1 MAQLIGTASDD
12 FLAGTPEPDEIL
24 GFAGN
29 DTLNGLG
36 ENDTLNGGQDQDLL
50 SGGNGNDLMFGDLG
64 NDTLEGEAGNDIAYG
79 NNGDDQLNG
88 GDGDD
93 LLYGGQ
99 GNDTLFDSSGNDQ
112 LFGDR
117 GNDLL
122 YSGSGK
128 NELTGGGGSDV
139 FVIGRELIDTE
150 VDSITDFRVGVDLI
164 GLTKELKF
172 ADLRFVQVGNDT
184 VIEDKISNQKLIII
198 QETQATTINNQANFT
213 QSIESLTPVIEFT
226 NNNSLVVKEG
236 ETPALFVNVQRA
248 GSPFNTVSA
257 KLELQL
263 DTATASDVSVEPIEV
278 IFKPYETF
286 KIVPIP
292 ITVIDDREAEP
303 NEIFKL
309 TLANPTGG
317 ATLGESQA
325 IVITLQDND
334 SSSQGTV
341 PPVDSKPPIV
351 FPIGP
356 FPSAISL
363 SVAPS
368 TILENSQENF
378 VYTFTRA
385 GGSLDLPINVNFT
398 VGGTAKLGEN
408 YTVIDNETFTNTG
421 GSVSF
426 PANST
431 IATLKLAPINNDKF
445 EEDPLTIDITLRES
459 GFLYTANPQQ
469 STAVASI
476 QSEDLPP
483 KPPVYNFS
491 QSKFSIFEGDPG
503 NPGQATITV
512 NRTFDTSQ
520 QSSVKILLTPAGQ
533 NGGTPGV
540 DVEPTE
546 IVLQFAPGQ
555 TENTFQI
562 PIIGDDVIEPSEIII
577 LSFAPDGFL
586 PTGQAGTLYPTTNLI
601 INDDDGP
608 TTYDFKEPLFK
619 TLEGNS
625 TNITQLVKIDRSGDI
640 NVNSSVSVNVTGVN
654 AIPNV
659 DFVPGPITVN
669 FTPGQITQTVPITI
683 LGNLTPNQNRTL
695 NLSLNPPLGALV
707 GNIHPTSEL
716 LVIDDDNVP
725 TYDFTT
731 NTYRIRE
738 GNNDITYSEITVVRS
753 GKVDIDSSVTVDL
766 NPAAQNGA
774 TSGEDFTPSEI
785 PLEFTSGEISKTIQV
800 TIIGD
805 EVSESTETVLL
816 SFSNFDNDGQSGT
829 TVPQAA
835 LIIEDDDSPP
845 TYNFTQNNYSLDE
858 GDITNL
864 FNEVQVLRSGDITQT
879 SSVDVVFTSDTA
891 IANTDF
897 TPGPQR
903 IQFAINQDKQI
914 VPLGIIGNTL
924 VQPDRSFGL
933 SFANFDKN
941 GQDGNNIPT
950 STVIIKDDDKATL
963 SLTTVEAIA
972 TEPVTTKVP
981 NEQPKNGIY
990 RISRAPDT
998 FGDLTINLTLEPDKI
1013 SPADYTLSTST
1024 GQTVAVTGNS
1034 TATVTLPNNQA
1045 SIDIILT
1052 PINDVQAEADESLTL
1067 VLADGNYKINP
1078 KENTAQVTILAN
1090 DTAVTQL
1097 GDTKSQAP
1105 EDYATLE
1112 GSLRQAILN
1121 AGILPGED
1129 TITFVDKA
1137 TSGVINLAGA
1147 LPGIG
1152 SDIIFDGPGAD
1163 KLTIRRDTGGD
1174 YNVFT
1179 VNGGNVTFEELKLSN
1194 GFPAGTI
1201 PNTSSTT
1208 TGSRGG
1214 AINITSST
1222 SKVKV
1227 LDSWL
1232 DGNQANNGG
1241 AIANSGQLTV
1251 QNSTI
1256 SNNIGSNGGG
1266 IIVIDGQV
1274 QIINS
1279 TIANNKGMIGGG
1291 VFNFVADLTIT
1302 NSTIAFNNASGNSGG
1317 VRNIGGV
1324 ANLKN
1329 TIIAS
1334 NTSPLNPDVGA
1345 SIEFAFKSGGNNLI
1359 GNGTGGEGLVDG
1371 VKNDIVGSTI
1381 APIDPLLSPLQ
1392 NNGGTT
1398 PTLALASTSLAIN
1411 KGSNS
1416 FIAPYTD
1423 PGQFDQR
1430 GAGFNR
1436 IINNI
1441 IDIGAFESQ
1450 VF

>member
-1 MAQLIGTASDD
+1 MTQLIGTAGNDLLS
-12 FLAGTPEPDEIL
+12 GTPEPDEIL

-29 DTLNGLG
+29 DTLQGFG
-36 ENDTLNGGQDQDLL
+36 ENDTLNGGQDQDLI
-50 SGGNGNDLMFGDLG
+50 SGGSGNDLMFGDIG
-64 NDTLEGEAGNDIAYG
+64 NDTLKGETGDDIAYG
-79 NNGDDQLNG
+79 NSGDDQLNG
-88 GDGDD
+88 DEGDD
-93 LLYGGQ
+93 ILYGGQ
-99 GNDTLFDSSGNDQ
+99 GNDTLFDSSGNDR

-150 VDSITDFRVGVDLI
+150 VDIITDFRIGVDLI
-164 GLTKELKF
+164 GLTNELKF
-172 ADLRFVQVGNDT
+172 ADLRFIQVGNDT
-184 VIEDKISNQKLIII
+184 VIEDKISNQQLIIV
-198 QETQATTINNQANFT
+198 QETQATTLNNQANFT
-213 QSIESLTPVIEFT
+213 QSIETVTPVIEFT
-226 NNNSLVVKEG
+226 NTDSLAVQEG
-236 ETPALFVNVQRA
+236 ETPALFVNVRRA

-263 DTATASDVSVEPIEV
+263 DTATSSDVNLEPIEIV
-278 IFKPYETF
+278 FQPYETF

-292 ITVIDDREAEP
+292 LTVIDDRETEP
-303 NEIFKL
+303 NESFKL
-309 TLANPTGG
+309 ILTNPTSG
-317 ATLGESQA
+317 ATLGESQS
-325 IVITLQDND
+325 INVTLQDND
-334 SSSQGTV
+334 SSSPGTL
-341 PPVDSKPPIV
+341 PPTDLTPPIV

-356 FPSAISL
+356 FPSTISL
-363 SVAPS
+363 SVAPP
-368 TILENSQENF
+368 TIVENSEENF
-378 VYTFTRA
+378 VYTFTRS
-385 GGSLDLPINVNFT
+385 GGSVDLPINVNFT
-398 VGGTAKLGEN
+398 VGGTAQLGQN
-408 YTVIDNETFTNTG
+408 YTVIDNETFTSEG

-431 IATLKLAPINNDKF
+431 VATLKIAPIDNDEF
-445 EEDPLTIDITLRES
+445 EEDPLTIDISLRES
-459 GFLYTANPQQ
+459 GFLYIANPQQ
-469 STAVASI
+469 STAIGSI

-483 KPPVYNFS
+483 RPPVYNFS
-491 QSKFSIFEGDPG
+491 QGEFSIFEGDPG
-503 NPGQATITV
+503 FPQQATITV

-520 QSSVKILLTPAGQ
+520 QSSVRIVLTPAQQ

-540 DVEPTE
+540 DVETTE
-546 IVLQFAPGQ
+546 IVLEFAPGQ
-555 TENTFQI
+555 TANTFQI
-562 PIIGDDVIEPSEIII
+562 PIIGDDEIEPSETII
-577 LSFAPDGFL
+577 LSFAPDSFL

-608 TTYDFKEPLFK
+608 TTYDFKQSLFR

-625 TNITQLVKIDRSGDI
+625 TNITQLVEINRSGDV
-640 NVNSSVSVNVTGVN
+640 NVNSSVTVNVTGVN

-659 DFVPGPITVN
+659 DFVPGPVTVN

-683 LGNLTPNQNRTL
+683 IGNLTPNQNRTL

-731 NTYRIRE
+731 NTYRVRE
-738 GNNDITYSEITVVRS
+738 GNNDITYGEITVIRS
-753 GKVDIDSSVTVDL
+753 GKVDIDSSVTMDL
-766 NPAAQNGA
+766 NPAPQNGA
-774 TSGEDFTPSEI
+774 TPGEDFTPSTI
-785 PLEFTSGEISKTIQV
+785 PLQFAPGEISKTVQV
-800 TIIGD
+800 TIKGD
-805 EVSESTETVLL
+805 ETSESTETVLL
-816 SFSNFDNDGQSGT
+816 SFSNFDNDGQTGT
-829 TVPQAA
+829 TVPEAA

-845 TYNFTQNNYSLDE
+845 TYNFAQSNYSVDE
-858 GDITNL
+858 GDSTSL
-864 FNEVQVLRSGDITQT
+864 FNEVQVVRSGDISQT
-879 SSVDVVFTSDTA
+879 SSVDVVLTNGTA
-891 IANTDF
+891 IASTDF

-903 IQFAINQDKQI
+903 IQFAPNQDRQT
-914 VPLGIIGNTL
+914 VLLGIIGNTK
-924 VQPDRSFGL
+924 VEPDRSFEL

-941 GQDGNNIPT
+941 GLAGDTTPT
-950 STVIIKDDDKATL
+950 STVTIKDDDKATL
-963 SLTTVEAIA
+963 SLTTVEATA

-981 NEQPKNGIY
+981 DEQPKNGIY

-1013 SPADYTLSTST
+1013 SAADYTLRTST
-1024 GQTVAVTGNS
+1024 GQTVAVSDAS
-1034 TATVTLPNNQA
+1034 TATLTLPNNLA
-1045 SIDIILT
+1045 SMDIILT
-1052 PINDVQAEADESLTL
+1052 PIDDVQAEADESLTL
-1067 VLADGNYKINP
+1067 VLAEGNYEIDP
-1078 KENTAQVTILAN
+1078 QENTAKVTILAN
-1090 DTAVTQL
+1090 DTAVIQR
-1097 GDTKSQAP
+1097 GDTTSNAP

-1121 AGILPGED
+1121 AVTLPGED
-1129 TITFVDKA
+1129 TITFA
-1137 TSGVINLAGA
+1137 PQAASGVINLAGA
-1147 LPGIG
+1147 LPGVS
-1152 SDIIFDGPGAD
+1152 SDMIFDGPGAD

-1174 YNVFT
+1174 YNIFT
-1179 VNGGNVTFEELKLSN
+1179 VNGGNVTFEGLKLTN

-1201 PNTSSTT
+1201 PSSSSTT

-1222 SKVKV
+1222 SNVKV
-1227 LDSWL
+1227 LDSWI

-1256 SNNIGSNGGG
+1256 SNNTGSNGGG

-1279 TIANNKGMIGGG
+1279 TIANNTGSIGGG
-1291 VFNFVADLTIT
+1291 VFNSVAELTIT
-1302 NSTIAFNNASGNSGG
+1302 NSTIAFNDASGNSGG

-1334 NTSPLNPDVGA
+1334 NTSPFNPDVGA
-1345 SIEFAFKSGGNNLI
+1345 SIEFAFNSGGNNII
-1359 GNGTGGEGLVDG
+1359 GDGTGGEGLVDG
-1371 VKNDIVGSTI
+1371 VKNDVVGSGTT
-1381 APIDPLLSPLQ
+1381 PIDPLLSPLQ
-1392 NNGGTT
+1392 NNGGGT

-1411 KGSNS
+1411 TGSNS
-1416 FIAPYTD
+1416 FAGPYTD

-1430 GAGFNR
+1430 GPNFNR

-1450 VF
+1450 LF

>member
-29 DTLNGLG
+29 DTLQGLG
-36 ENDTLNGGQDQDLL
+36 ENDTLNGGQDQDLI
-50 SGGNGNDLMFGDLG
+50 SGGDGNDLMFGDTG
-64 NDTLEGEAGNDIAYG
+64 NDNLEGESGNDIAYG
-79 NNGDDQLNG
+79 NGGDDQLNG
-88 GDGDD
+88 DEGDD
-93 LLYGGQ
+93 LLYAGQ

-139 FVIGRELIDTE
+139 FVIGRELIDSE

-164 GLTKELKF
+164 GLTNELKF
-172 ADLRFVQVGNDT
+172 ADLRFIQVGNDT
-184 VIEDKISNQKLIII
+184 VIEDKVSNQQLIII
-198 QETQATTINNQANFT
+198 PETQATTLNNQANFT
-213 QSIESLTPVIEFT
+213 QSIETLTPVIEFT
-226 NNNSLVVKEG
+226 NTDSLVVQEG
-236 ETPALFVNVQRA
+236 ETPDLFVNVQRV

-257 KLELQL
+257 KLELQP
-263 DTATASDVSVEPIEV
+263 DTATSSDVNLEPIEI
-278 IFKPYETF
+278 IFQPYETF

-292 ITVIDDREAEP
+292 LTIIDDRETEP
-303 NEIFKL
+303 SKNFNLI
-309 TLANPTGG
+309 LASPTGG
-317 ATLGESQA
+317 ATLGESQK
-325 IVITLQDND
+325 IVVTLEDND
-334 SSSQGTV
+334 SGSPGTT
-341 PPVDSKPPIV
+341 PPIDLPPPIV
-351 FPIGP
+351 FPIE
-356 FPSAISL
+356 PSASEISL
-363 SVAPS
+363 SVAPPN
-368 TILENSQENF
+368 ILENSEENF
-378 VYTFTRA
+378 VYTFTRQ
-385 GGSLDLPINVNFT
+385 GGSLNLPINVNFT
-398 VGGTAKLGEN
+398 VGGTAILGEN
-408 YTVIDNETFTNTG
+408 YTVIDNETFTSTG

-426 PANST
+426 PASGT
-431 IATLKLAPINNDKF
+431 VATLKIAPINNDEF
-445 EEDPLTIDITLRES
+445 EEDPLTIDITLKES
-459 GFLYTANPQQ
+459 GFLFVANPQQ
-469 STAVASI
+469 STAVGEI
-476 QSEDLPP
+476 ESEDPP
-483 KPPVYNFS
+483 PLPPVYNFS
-491 QSKFSIFEGDPG
+491 QPEFSIFEG
-503 NPGQATITV
+503 NPNIRQQATITV

-520 QSSVKILLTPAGQ
+520 QSSIRILLTPARQ

-546 IVLQFAPGQ
+546 ILLEFAPGQ

-562 PIIGDDVIEPSEIII
+562 PIIGDDDIEPSEVIT
-577 LSFAPDGFL
+577 LSFDPLGFQ
-586 PTGQAGTLYPTTNLI
+586 PTGQAGTLYPTANLV

-608 TTYDFKEPLFK
+608 TTYDFKQPLFT

-625 TNITQLVKIDRSGDI
+625 SNITQLVEINRSGDI
-640 NVNSSVSVNVTGVN
+640 DTNSSVAVNITGAN

-659 DFVPGPITVN
+659 DFVPGPVTVN
-669 FTPGQITQTVPITI
+669 FTPGQTTQTVPITI
-683 LGNLTPNQNRTL
+683 IGNLTPNQNRTL

-707 GNIHPTSEL
+707 GNLHPTSEL

-731 NTYRIRE
+731 NTYRVRE

-774 TSGEDFTPSEI
+774 TPGEDFTPSEI
-785 PLEFTSGEISKTIQV
+785 PLEFASGEISKTVQV

-816 SFSNFDNDGQSGT
+816 SFSNFDNEGQTGT
-829 TVPQAA
+829 TVPEAA

-845 TYNFTQNNYSLDE
+845 SYNFAESNYSVDE
-858 GDITNL
+858 GDTTSL
-864 FNEVQVLRSGDITQT
+864 FNEVQVVRSGDLSQT
-879 SSVDVVFTSDTA
+879 SSVDVVLTGDTA
-891 IANTDF
+891 IASTDF

-903 IQFAINQDKQI
+903 IQFAPNQDRQV
-914 VPLGIIGNTL
+914 VPLGIIGNTK
-924 VQPDRSFGL
+924 VEPDRSFEL
-933 SFANFDKN
+933 SFANFDNN
-941 GQDGNNIPT
+941 GLAGEEVPT
-950 STVIIKDDDKATL
+950 STVTIKDDDQATL
-963 SLTTVEAIA
+963 SLTTVQATAI
-972 TEPVTTKVP
+972 EPPTIAVP
-981 NEQPKNGIY
+981 NEPPQNGIY

-998 FGDLTINLTLEPDKI
+998 FGDLRINLTLEPDKI
-1013 SPADYTLSTST
+1013 SAADYTLSTST

-1034 TATVTLPNNQA
+1034 TATLTLPNNQS

-1067 VLADGNYKINP
+1067 VLADGNYQIDP
-1078 KENTAQVTILAN
+1078 QENTAKVTILAN

-1121 AGILPGED
+1121 AVTLPGED
-1129 TITFVDKA
+1129 TITFA
-1137 TSGVINLAGA
+1137 PQAASGVINLAGA
-1147 LPGIG
+1147 LPGVS
-1152 SDIIFDGPGAD
+1152 SDVIFDGPGAD

-1174 YNVFT
+1174 YGIFT
-1179 VNGGNVTFEELKLSN
+1179 VNGGNVTFEGLKLTN

-1201 PNTSSTT
+1201 PNTITTT

-1222 SKVKV
+1222 SRVKV

-1251 QNSTI
+1251 QNTTI
-1256 SNNIGSNGGG
+1256 SNNTGSNGGG

-1279 TIANNKGMIGGG
+1279 TIANNTGSIGGG
-1291 VFNFVADLTIT
+1291 LFNSVAELTIT
-1302 NSTIAFNNASGNSGG
+1302 NSTIAFNDASGNSGG

-1334 NTSPLNPDVGA
+1334 NTSPVDPDVGA
-1345 SIEFAFKSGGNNLI
+1345 SIEFAFNSGGNNII
-1359 GNGTGGEGLVDG
+1359 GDGTGGEGLVDG
-1371 VKNDIVGSTI
+1371 VKNDVVGSGTT
-1381 APIDPLLSPLQ
+1381 PIDPLLSPLQ
-1392 NNGGTT
+1392 NNGGGT
-1398 PTLALASTSLAIN
+1398 PTLALASTSVAIN
-1411 KGSNS
+1411 AGSNS
-1416 FIAPYTD
+1416 FASPYTN

-1430 GAGFNR
+1430 GTGFNR
-1436 IINNI
+1436 IINSI

-1450 VF
+1450 LF

>member
-1 MAQLIGTASDD
+1 MAQLIGTQSDD
-12 FLAGTPEPDEIL
+12 FLVGTPEPDEIL

-29 DTLNGLG
+29 DTLQGL
-36 ENDTLNGGQDQDLL
+36 EANDTLNGGQDQDLL
-50 SGGNGNDLMFGDLG
+50 SGGVGNDLLFGDIG
-64 NDTLEGEAGNDIAYG
+64 NDTLEAESGDDIAYG
-79 NNGDDQLNG
+79 NAGDDQLNG
-88 GDGDD
+88 GEGNDI
-93 LLYGGQ
+93 LHGGQ

-122 YSGSGK
+122 YSGTGK

-139 FVIGRELIDTE
+139 FVIGRELIDSE
-150 VDSITDFRVGVDLI
+150 VDSITDFRIGVDLI
-164 GLTKELKF
+164 GLTNELKF

-184 VIEDKISNQKLIII
+184 VIEDKVSNQQLIII
-198 QETQATTINNQANFT
+198 PETPATTLNNQANFT

-226 NNNSLVVKEG
+226 NNESLLVKEG

-257 KLELQL
+257 QLELQP
-263 DTATASDVSVEPIEV
+263 DTATTSDVNLQPIEIV
-278 IFKPYETF
+278 FKPYETF

-292 ITVIDDREAEP
+292 LTVIDDQETEP
-303 NEIFKL
+303 NESFNLIL
-309 TLANPTGG
+309 TNPTSG
-317 ATLGESQA
+317 ATLGTSQK
-325 IVITLQDND
+325 IVVSLQDND

-341 PPVDSKPPIV
+341 PPTNSAPSIVIPPQ
-351 FPIGP
+351 
-356 FPSAISL
+356 PSSSQISL
-363 SVAPS
+363 SLSPA
-368 TILENSQENF
+368 TILENGKENL
-378 VYTFTRA
+378 VYTFTRE
-385 GGSLDLPINVNFT
+385 GGSLNLPINVNFT

-408 YTVIDNETFTNTG
+408 YTVIDNPGFTNTV

-426 PANST
+426 PENGT
-431 IATLKLAPINNDKF
+431 IATLKIAPINNDLF
-445 EEDPLTIDITLRES
+445 QEDPLTIDISLKES
-459 GFLYTANPQQ
+459 GFLYTANPQK
-469 STAVASI
+469 STAVGSI

-491 QSKFSIFEGDPG
+491 QPEFSIFEGDP
-503 NPGQATITV
+503 NVPRAATITV

-520 QSSVKILLTPAGQ
+520 QSSIKILLTPAPQ

-546 IVLQFAPGQ
+546 IALQFAPGQ
-555 TENTFQI
+555 TENSFQI
-562 PIIGDDVIEPSEIII
+562 PIIGDNDIEPSEAIT
-577 LSFAPDGFL
+577 LSFAPDAFL
-586 PTGQAGTLYPTTNLI
+586 PTGQAGTLQPTANLV

-608 TTYDFKEPLFK
+608 TTYDFTEPLFK

-625 TNITQLVKIDRSGDI
+625 SNITQLVEIKRSGDI
-640 NVNSSVSVNVTGVN
+640 NVDSSVSVNVTGTN
-654 AIPNV
+654 AIPNI

-669 FTPGQITQTVPITI
+669 FTAGEITQTVPITI

-695 NLSLNPPLGALV
+695 NLSLNPSLGNLV
-707 GNIHPTSEL
+707 GNQHPTSEL

-731 NTYRIRE
+731 NVYRIRE
-738 GNNDITYSEITVVRS
+738 NNSDITYSEITVIRS
-753 GKVDIDSSVTVDL
+753 GKLDIKSSVTVDL
-766 NPAAQNGA
+766 NPASQNGA
-774 TSGEDFTPSEI
+774 TPGDDFTPSEI
-785 PLEFTSGEISKTIQV
+785 PLQFAPGEISKTIQV
-800 TIIGD
+800 TIKGD
-805 EVSESTETVLL
+805 AISESAETVAL
-816 SFSNFDNDGQSGT
+816 SFSKFDNGGQTGN
-829 TVPQAA
+829 TVPEAA

-845 TYNFTQNNYSLDE
+845 SYNFVDGNYNVDE
-858 GDITNL
+858 GDSTSL
-864 FNEVQVLRSGDITQT
+864 FSQVQVSRSGDISQT
-879 SSVDVVFTSDTA
+879 SSVDVVLTSGTA

-903 IQFAINQDKQI
+903 IQFAPNQDIQTI
-914 VPLGIIGNTL
+914 SLGIIGNTK
-924 VQPDRSFGL
+924 VQPDRSFEL
-933 SFANFDKN
+933 SFNNFDQN
-941 GQDGNNIPT
+941 GVAGDTTPT
-950 STVIIKDDDKATL
+950 STVTIKDDDKATL
-963 SLTTVEAIA
+963 TLTAVEATA
-972 TEPVTTKVP
+972 TEPITTKVP
-981 NEQPKNGIY
+981 NEKPQNGIY
-990 RISRAPDT
+990 RISRAADSY
-998 FGDLTINLTLEPDKI
+998 GDLTINLTPNSDKI
-1013 SPADYTLSTST
+1013 TANDYTLKTST
-1024 GQTVAVTGNS
+1024 GQTLKINNNS
-1034 TATVTLPNNQA
+1034 PVVVTLPDSQ
-1045 SIDIILT
+1045 SSMDITLT
-1052 PINDVQAEADESLTL
+1052 PIDDIPAEASESLTL
-1067 VLADGNYKINP
+1067 ALADGNYKIDP
-1078 KENTAQVTILAN
+1078 KENTATVTILAN
-1090 DTAVTQL
+1090 DTTVTQL

-1105 EDYATLE
+1105 EDYDLVE

-1121 AGILPGED
+1121 AESLPGED

-1137 TSGVINLAGA
+1137 ASGVINLAGA
-1147 LPGIG
+1147 LPAVS
-1152 SDIIFDGPGAD
+1152 SDVIFDGPGAD
-1163 KLTIRRDTGGD
+1163 KLAIRRDTGGD
-1174 YNVFT
+1174 YNIFT
-1179 VNGGNVTFEELKLSN
+1179 VNGGNVTFEELKLAN

-1222 SKVKV
+1222 SNVKV
-1227 LDSWL
+1227 LNSWL

-1256 SNNIGSNGGG
+1256 SNNKGSNGGG

-1279 TIANNKGMIGGG
+1279 TIANNKGSIGGG
-1291 VFNFVADLTIT
+1291 IFNSVAELTMT
-1302 NSTIAFNNASGNSGG
+1302 NSTIAFNNATGNSGG

-1334 NTSPLNPDVGA
+1334 NTSPIDPDVGA
-1345 SIEFAFKSGGNNLI
+1345 SIEFAFNSGGNNLI
-1359 GNGTGGEGLVDG
+1359 GDGTGGEGLVNE
-1371 VKNDIVGSTI
+1371 VKNDLVGSEI

-1392 NNGGTT
+1392 NNGGIT

-1411 KGSNS
+1411 AGNNS
-1416 FIAPYTD
+1416 FATPYTN

-1430 GAGFNR
+1430 GPNFTR

-1450 VF
+1450 LF

>member
-1 MAQLIGTASDD
+1 MAQLIGTAGND
-12 FLAGTPEPDEIL
+12 FLSGTPEPDEIL

-29 DTLNGLG
+29 DTLQGLG
-36 ENDTLNGGQDQDLL
+36 ENDTLNGGQDQDLI
-50 SGGNGNDLMFGDLG
+50 SGGNGNDLMFGDLE
-64 NDTLEGEAGNDIAYG
+64 NDTLKGETGNDIAYG
-79 NNGDDQLNG
+79 NIGDDQLS
-88 GDGDD
+88 GDEGDD
-93 LLYGGQ
+93 ILHGGQ

-139 FVIGRELIDTE
+139 FVIGRELIDSE
-150 VDSITDFRVGVDLI
+150 VDIITDFRMGVDLI
-164 GLTKELKF
+164 GLTAELKF
-172 ADLRFVQVGNDT
+172 ADLRFVQAGNNT
-184 VIEDKISNQKLIII
+184 VIEDKISNQQLIILE
-198 QETQATTINNQANFT
+198 ETQATTLNNQANFT
-213 QSIESLTPVIEFT
+213 QSIETVTPIIEFT
-226 NNNSLVVKEG
+226 NTDSLVVQEG
-236 ETPALFVNVQRA
+236 ETPALFANVRRA

-263 DTATASDVSVEPIEV
+263 DTATGSDVNLEPIEI
-278 IFKPYETF
+278 IFQPYETF

-292 ITVIDDREAEP
+292 LTVIDDRETEP

-309 TLANPTGG
+309 ILANPTGG
-317 ATLGESQA
+317 ATLGESQS
-325 IVITLQDND
+325 ININLQDND
-334 SSSQGTV
+334 SSSPGTL
-341 PPVDSKPPIV
+341 PPTNSTPPIV

-356 FPSAISL
+356 SASEISL
-363 SVAPS
+363 SVAPPN
-368 TILENSQENF
+368 ILENSEENF
-378 VYTFTRA
+378 VYTFTRR

-398 VGGTAKLGEN
+398 VGGTAILGEN
-408 YTVIDNETFTNTG
+408 YTVIDNENFTSTG

-431 IATLKLAPINNDKF
+431 VATLTLAPINNDDF
-445 EEDPLTIDITLRES
+445 EEDALTIDITLRES

-469 STAVASI
+469 STAIASI

-491 QSKFSIFEGDPG
+491 QPEFFIFEGDP
-503 NPGQATITV
+503 NIPQQATITV
-512 NRTFDTSQ
+512 NRTFDTSV
-520 QSSVKILLTPAGQ
+520 QSSVRIILTPGLQ

-540 DVEPTE
+540 DIVPTE
-546 IVLQFAPGQ
+546 IFLEFAPGQ

-562 PIIGDDVIEPSEIII
+562 PIIGDDDIEPSETII

-586 PTGQAGTLYPTTNLI
+586 PTGQAGTLHPTTNLI

-608 TTYDFKEPLFK
+608 TTYDFKQSLFT

-625 TNITQLVKIDRSGDI
+625 SNITQLVEVDRSGDI
-640 NVNSSVSVNVTGVN
+640 NVNSSVSVNITGAN

-669 FTPGQITQTVPITI
+669 FTPGQITQNVPVTI

-695 NLSLNPPLGALV
+695 NLSFNPPLGALV
-707 GNIHPTSEL
+707 GNLHPTSEL

-731 NTYRIRE
+731 NTYRVRE
-738 GNNDITYSEITVVRS
+738 GNSDITYGEITIIRS
-753 GKVDIDSSVTVDL
+753 GKVDINSSVTVDL
-766 NPAAQNGA
+766 NPAPQNGA
-774 TSGEDFTPSEI
+774 TSGEDFTPSAI
-785 PLEFTSGEISKTIQV
+785 PLAFAPGEISKTVQV

-805 EVSESTETVLL
+805 ETSESTETVVL
-816 SFSNFDNDGQSGT
+816 SFSGFDNDGQTGT
-829 TVPQAA
+829 TVPEAA

-845 TYNFTQNNYSLDE
+845 SYNFLESSYTVDE
-858 GDITNL
+858 GDSTSL
-864 FNEVQVLRSGDITQT
+864 FNEVQVVRSGDLSQT
-879 SSVDVVFTSDTA
+879 SSVDVVLTSQTA
-891 IANTDF
+891 IADTDF

-903 IQFAINQDKQI
+903 IQFAANQDRQT
-914 VPLGIIGNTL
+914 VLLGILGNIR
-924 VQPDRSFGL
+924 VQPDRDFQL

-941 GQDGNNIPT
+941 GLAGENIPT
-950 STVIIKDDDKATL
+950 SIVTIKDDDKATL
-963 SLTTVEAIA
+963 SLTTVEATA
-972 TEPVTTKVP
+972 TEPVTTKVAD
-981 NEQPKNGIY
+981 ELPKNGIY

-1013 SPADYTLSTST
+1013 SAADYTLTTST
-1024 GQTVAVTGNS
+1024 GQTVAVSDTS
-1034 TATVTLPNNQA
+1034 TATVTLPNDLA
-1045 SIDIILT
+1045 SMDIILT
-1052 PINDVQAEADESLTL
+1052 PIDDVPAEADESLTL

-1078 KENTAQVTILAN
+1078 EENTAKVTILAN

-1097 GDTKSQAP
+1097 GDTTSNAT
-1105 EDYATLE
+1105 EDYATRE

-1121 AGILPGED
+1121 AAILPDED
-1129 TITFVDKA
+1129 TINFVEQA
-1137 TSGVINLAGA
+1137 ASGVINLAGA
-1147 LPGIG
+1147 LPGVS
-1152 SDIIFDGPGAD
+1152 SDLIFDGPGAD

-1174 YNVFT
+1174 YNIFT
-1179 VNGGNVTFEELKLSN
+1179 VNGGNVTFDGLKLTN

-1222 SKVKV
+1222 SNVKV
-1227 LDSWL
+1227 IDSWL
-1232 DGNQANNGG
+1232 DANQANNGG
-1241 AIANSGQLTV
+1241 AIANSGQLTI

-1256 SNNIGSNGGG
+1256 SNNTGSNGGG

-1279 TIANNKGMIGGG
+1279 TIANNQGNIGGG
-1291 VFNFVADLTIT
+1291 VFNSVADLTIT
-1302 NSTIAFNNASGNSGG
+1302 NSTIAFNNATLNSGG
-1317 VRNIGGV
+1317 VRNIGGL

-1345 SIEFAFKSGGNNLI
+1345 SIEFAFNSGGNNII
-1359 GNGTGGEGLVDG
+1359 GDGTGGEGLVDG
-1371 VKNDIVGSTI
+1371 VKNDVVGSDVT
-1381 APIDPLLSPLQ
+1381 PIDPLLSPLQ
-1392 NNGGTT
+1392 NNGGGT
-1398 PTLALASTSLAIN
+1398 PTLALASTSIAIDT
-1411 KGSNS
+1411 GSNS
-1416 FIAPYTD
+1416 FASPYTN

-1430 GAGFNR
+1430 GTGFNR
-1436 IINNI
+1436 IINSI

-1450 VF
+1450 LF